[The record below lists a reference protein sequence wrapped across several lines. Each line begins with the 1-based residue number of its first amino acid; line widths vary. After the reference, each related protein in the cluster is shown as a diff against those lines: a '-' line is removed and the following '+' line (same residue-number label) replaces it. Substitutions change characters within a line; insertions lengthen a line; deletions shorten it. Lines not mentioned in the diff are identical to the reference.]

1 MKHCKVCN
9 NEFQERSQG
18 TEQLY
23 CSTTCRALASKKR
36 QEQKI
41 INNAIQE
48 KKTSQENQIGQ
59 SSPIVGRGIQKEQS
73 SEVLYGNEQ
82 QNHSPISYGSP
93 ISSNIGKNY
102 LHEYYEQRISNNALV
117 LRNQYLEDKIKEL
130 EKEIFDLNNE
140 IDVLENPKE
149 DENDMLGSITS
160 QFIKNPLETAKFVTT
175 MFETLN
181 SKK

>member
-1 MKHCKVCN
+1 MKNCKVCN
-9 NEFQERSQG
+9 KEFEERSKG

-23 CSTTCRALASKKR
+23 CSTTCRALAAKKR

-41 INNAIQE
+41 IDNAKQE
-48 KKTSQENQIGQ
+48 IKE
-59 SSPIVGRGIQKEQS
+59 KEQTQS
-73 SEVLYGNEQ
+73 MAGYRNSYDEKPENPKVLYGSQ
-82 QNHSPISYGSP
+82 RTDHSVEPIRGAFSDS
-93 ISSNIGKNY
+93 IGKNY

-130 EKEIFDLNNE
+130 QQQVFDLNNE

-175 MFETLN
+175 MFESLK

>member
-1 MKHCKVCN
+1 MKQCKVCN

-41 INNAIQE
+41 IENAKEEI
-48 KKTSQENQIGQ
+48 KKTEETQSMAGYRNSYHERPEN
-59 SSPIVGRGIQKEQS
+59 SK
-73 SEVLYGNEQ
+73 VLYGTQREE
-82 QNHSPISYGSP
+82 HSIEPIRST
-93 ISSNIGKNY
+93 ISDSIGKNY

-130 EKEIFDLNNE
+130 QQQVFDLNNE

-175 MFETLN
+175 MFESLK